1 MLTDKWLYIWPVL
14 ELVNRIDE
22 WESYLTQGIV
32 FALASSVEEARRLI
46 MIEVE
51 NDRSSP
57 THLRKY
63 NKPYLVEK
71 SLAYEPLVSN
81 GSGHIFGNF

>member
-1 MLTDKWLYIWPVL
+1 MFIDKQLYIWPVL
-14 ELVNRIDE
+14 ELVDRMDE
-22 WESYLTQGIV
+22 LEFYLTQGIV

-57 THLRKY
+57 THLQKY

-71 SLAYEPLVSN
+71 SLAHEPFISN

>member
-1 MLTDKWLYIWPVL
+1 MFTDKQLYIWSIQ

-22 WESYLTQGIV
+22 LEFYLTQGIV
-32 FALASSVEEARRLI
+32 FALASSAEEARKLI

-51 NDRSSP
+51 NDRSLP

-63 NKPYLVEK
+63 SKPFLVEK
-71 SLAYEPLVSN
+71 SLANEPFISN

>member
-1 MLTDKWLYIWPVL
+1 MSTNKQLYIWPVL

-22 WESYLTQGIV
+22 WEFYLTQGIV

-51 NDRSSP
+51 NDRSLP

-63 NKPYLVEK
+63 GKLFLVEK
-71 SLAYEPLVSN
+71 SLVNEPFISN